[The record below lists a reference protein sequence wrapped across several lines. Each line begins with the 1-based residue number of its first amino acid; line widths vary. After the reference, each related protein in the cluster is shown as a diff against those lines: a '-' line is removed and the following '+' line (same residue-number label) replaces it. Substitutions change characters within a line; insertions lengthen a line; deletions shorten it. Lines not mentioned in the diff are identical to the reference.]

1 MKLTKNKKKMLGV
14 YLDIDDAKWLHFYA
28 FEIGKTKS
36 WIIEQAFKDYR
47 QRIEESH
54 GKKNISVFV

>member
-14 YLDIDDAKWLHFYA
+14 YLDIDDVKWLHFHSFA
-28 FEIGKTKS
+28 IGKTKS
-36 WIIEQAFKDYR
+36 RIIEQAFKDYR

-54 GKKNISVFV
+54 WKKNISVSV